1 MTIRPELADLAQPI
15 DSVTTHPRNVRQ
27 GDVGAIAESLK
38 AHGQYRP
45 IVVHRATGHIIAGNH
60 TYLAAKGL
68 GWTHIA
74 VTYYDGDDDG
84 ALRVLLADNKA
95 NDLAIYDD
103 RALANLLTE
112 LAHTERA
119 LAGSMFTGDDLDD
132 LLFRLEGTVG
142 NAYSNLSLTEMQDG
156 YNERDTRTLMLPLST
171 ADYVVVTK
179 QLHSLREAGGDE
191 HNSATLLRVV
201 AEAYARLDS

>member
-1 MTIRPELADLAQPI
+1 VTIRPELADLAQPI

-112 LAHTERA
+112 LAHTDRA

-142 NAYSNLSLTEMQDG
+142 STYTNGTWEDNKPAYLDK
-156 YNERDTRTLMLPLST
+156 DTRTLMLPLST
-171 ADYVVVTK
+171 ADYVIITK
-179 QLHSLREAGGDE
+179 QLQALREAGGDE
-191 HNSATLLRVV
+191 HNSATVQRII
-201 AEAYARLDS
+201 AEAYARLDG

>member
-1 MTIRPELADLAQPI
+1 MTIRPEIADLAQPI
-15 DSVTTHPRNVRQ
+15 DSITTHPRNVRQ
-27 GDVGAIAESLK
+27 GDVGAIADSLQT
-38 AHGQYRP
+38 HGQYRP
-45 IVVHRATGHIIAGNH
+45 IVVHRATGQIIAGNH
-60 TYLAAKGL
+60 TYLAAKSL
-68 GWTHIA
+68 GWTQIA
-74 VTYYDGDDDG
+74 VTYYDGDADG

-142 NAYSNLSLTEMQDG
+142 NAFNDPSLTETEAG

-179 QLHSLREAGGDE
+179 QLHALREAGGDE

-201 AEAYARLDS
+201 AEAYARLDG